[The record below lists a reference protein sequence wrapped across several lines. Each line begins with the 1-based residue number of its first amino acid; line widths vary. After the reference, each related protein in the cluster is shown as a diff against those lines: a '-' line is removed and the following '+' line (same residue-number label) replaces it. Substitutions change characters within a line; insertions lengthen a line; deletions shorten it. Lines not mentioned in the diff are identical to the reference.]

1 MQFVIFLP
9 FALILVVPC
18 SKPPSEKIICVS
30 LETSKY
36 LIFYER
42 QTEEYKHLHSETIV
56 VWETIAKSGW
66 IQSKIFLKKLS
77 FSNSILVL
85 KRNLKFTEHNM
96 QLLSHIWSPK

>member
-42 QTEEYKHLHSETIV
+42 QTEEYKHLHSETV
-56 VWETIAKSGW
+56 V
-66 IQSKIFLKKLS
+66 
-77 FSNSILVL
+77 V
-85 KRNLKFTEHNM
+85 
-96 QLLSHIWSPK
+96 